1 MYEESDWLD
10 QYLVCVYNAVLAL
23 SGNDIFPSP
32 VGDGRH
38 GEDWEGPD
46 EDGGHTGQLEYAVSD
61 LLLVAGAIINANIF
75 GTIVV
80 MVGTFNQKS

>member
-1 MYEESDWLD
+1 MYEESEWFDK
-10 QYLVCVYNAVLAL
+10 YLVCVYNAVLAL

-46 EDGGHTGQLEYAVSD
+46 HTEHSGQLEYAVSD